1 MSQKI
6 FRSFCIAVTLLLSF
20 VIYFET
26 LSPTVSFIDSGELA
40 VVAQTLSI
48 AHPTGYPLYTLLGK
62 IFTLLPV
69 KDTIFRVNLMSL
81 LCVVLANLLLFL
93 IFGWLA
99 EEFIRSPARKIVYI
113 AMKFLIPL
121 TATLIFV
128 FTPVLWSQATT
139 NEVYALHIF
148 LMTLLL
154 YLTLKWWKN
163 PSQKEK
169 IFYLIIFLYG
179 LSFGNH
185 MSSVILAFPL
195 LVLFLIQ
202 YKTRL
207 FVSPRI
213 FAVLFLFILGF
224 SVYLYLPIRSAQNP
238 LLDWGNPE
246 SWAAFKKHISAWQ
259 YQVWIFS
266 ETSGELSHRFADYLK
281 LFYRQFPWYLI
292 PFGLAGLIIMFKKS
306 RPWALFAALYFFLDI
321 FFGINY
327 SITDIEP
334 YFLPSFLIF
343 AIWVGVGLV
352 GFLAFVTK
360 SLEKNNP
367 AGVESV
373 AIIFPLIFLLFPALN
388 LVKNYREQ
396 DRSRNYFA
404 YDYCQNILKSVDKNG
419 VILTDVWDFYSPWL
433 YIRYIENS
441 RPDVVFLDKELLRRS
456 WYFDYIKRE
465 FPEIYKNSES
475 EINSFLEQ
483 LFLFESGKPY
493 DPVVIEDRFQQ
504 LYNSFWQNNYNDR
517 PAYVNLYGKEHR
529 LRSDVLTVPEGLVFR
544 IRKELTYYPYK
555 FPDWELR
562 GIRDLRIYKDG
573 RTLYHLPQYSLMLRK
588 RASYLT
594 DFKQEAEA
602 AELFRKAQKL
612 EQGLDFYQK

>member
-1 MSQKI
+1 MSPKI
-6 FRSFCIAVTLLLSF
+6 FRIFGLAVILFLSF

-40 VVAQTLSI
+40 VVSQTLGI

-81 LCVVLANLLLFL
+81 LWVVFTNLLLFL
-93 IFGWLA
+93 IFGLLA
-99 EEFIRSPARKIVYI
+99 EEFLKSSARKIVYFVL
-113 AMKFLIPL
+113 KFFIPL
-121 TATLIFV
+121 IATLIFA

-163 PSQKEK
+163 PAGNERL
-169 IFYLIIFLYG
+169 FYLIIFLYG

-185 MSSVILAFPL
+185 MSSVLLAIPL
-195 LVLFLIQ
+195 LMLFLIH

-207 FVSPRI
+207 FAPPRI

-224 SVYLYLPIRSAQNP
+224 SLYLYLPIRSAQNP

-246 SWAAFKKHISAWQ
+246 TWANFKKHISARQ
-259 YQVWIFS
+259 YQIWIFS
-266 ETSGELSHRFADYLK
+266 ETSQQISHRFASYLK
-281 LFYRQFPWYLI
+281 LFYQQFSWYLI
-292 PFGLAGLIIMFKKS
+292 PFGFAGLIFMLKKS
-306 RPWALFAALYFFLDI
+306 LKLAVFLALYFILDI

-327 SITDIEP
+327 GITDIEP

-343 AIWVGVGLV
+343 AIWIGMGLV
-352 GFLAFVTK
+352 GILDFITK
-360 SLEKNNP
+360 TAEKNNP
-367 AGVESV
+367 TSVESIAV
-373 AIIFPLIFLLFPALN
+373 IFPLIFLIFPALN
-388 LVKNYREQ
+388 LTKNYNQQ
-396 DRSRNYFA
+396 DRSQNYFA

-465 FPEIYKNSES
+465 YPEIYKNSES
-475 EINSFLEQ
+475 EIGSFLEQ

-493 DPVVIEDRFQQ
+493 DPVVIEDRFQR
-504 LYNSFWQNNYNDR
+504 LVNSFWLNNYDSH
-517 PAYVNLYGKEHR
+517 PVYAILYGREHHIR
-529 LRSDVLTVPEGLVFR
+529 TDLLTVPEGLVFR
-544 IRKELTYYPYK
+544 MRNKLDYYPYA
-555 FPDWELR
+555 FPEWELR
-562 GIRDLRIYKDG
+562 GVRDSGIFKDR
-573 RTLYHLPQYSLMLRK
+573 RTLFYLAQYPQMLRK

-594 DFKQEAEA
+594 DFKQAAEA
-602 AELFRKAQKL
+602 AQLFKKAREL
-612 EQGLDFYQK
+612 EQGLDFYRK